1 MNAQDDA
8 ALIQEVSRLSQM
20 LGAIAARLAALTPAP
35 PPPPAP
41 VAAAQP
47 VPARQPRLCGQCR
60 RPGHTRNRCPD
71 LAPEYRTGQTDAER
85 AAGRAAAEAERVR
98 QDADRVLAEAAAAP
112 PRLHPALRRYTP
124 SVQTD
129 CPVCLENKM
138 CCVLACDHH
147 LCRECVL
154 GQQVNGLLNC
164 GLCRAP
170 LYAK

>member
-20 LGAIAARLAALTPAP
+20 LGAVAARLAALTPAP
-35 PPPPAP
+35 PPLPAP

-60 RPGHTRNRCPD
+60 RPGHTRGRCP
-71 LAPEYRTGQTDAER
+71 ETSEHR
-85 AAGRAAAEAERVR
+85 AAEAERVR
-98 QDADRVLAEAAAAP
+98 QDADRVLAEAAAADAAP
-112 PRLHPALRRYTP
+112 LHPMMRRFIR

-129 CPVCLENKM
+129 CPVCLENKL

-147 LCRECVL
+147 LCRECVR
-154 GQQVNGLLNC
+154 GQHENGLFNC